1 MPKYYCDYCDTFLT
15 HDSPSVRKTHNGGRK
30 HKENVRMF
38 YQKWMEEQAQKLVDA
53 TTKAFTQGRIGVAAP
68 PVAAGGTTAAPRM
81 PITVPGPR
89 GAPIMPPIGAPPMR
103 GPMPFPYPP
112 MGAAMG
118 PPGMMI
124 RPPFM
129 MPPAARMGMR

>member
-53 TTKAFTQGRIGVAAP
+53 TTKAFTQGRMAAP
-68 PVAAGGTTAAPRM
+68 PTGPIPVPPRIPVTM
-81 PITVPGPR
+81 PGPR
-89 GAPIMPPIGAPPMR
+89 GPPILPPVGAPPVR
-103 GPMPFPYPP
+103 GPMPFPCPP
-112 MGAAMG
+112 MGGPMG
-118 PPGMMI
+118 PPGMML

-129 MPPAARMGMR
+129 IPPAPRMGMR

>member
-53 TTKAFTQGRIGVAAP
+53 TARAFTQGRMSGSQ
-68 PVAAGGTTAAPRM
+68 GSGPRM
-81 PITVPGPR
+81 PMPVGGPR
-89 GAPIMPPIGAPPMR
+89 PPMMPPVGGPPVR

-112 MGAAMG
+112 MGAPVG
-118 PPGMMI
+118 PPML

-129 MPPAARMGMR
+129 MPPGPRREIR

>member
-53 TTKAFTQGRIGVAAP
+53 TTKAFTQGRMGAGLAPGAPRLPMGMSAPRGP
-68 PVAAGGTTAAPRM
+68 PV
-81 PITVPGPR
+81 V
-89 GAPIMPPIGAPPMR
+89 PPISGPPIR
-103 GPMPFPYPP
+103 GPVPFPYPP
-112 MGAAMG
+112 MGMG
-118 PPGMMI
+118 PPGMMM

-129 MPPAARMGMR
+129 MPPAPRMGVPR